1 MAKNQGQGND
11 NNQRKPR
18 SFMGSELMEVL
29 ADTGA
34 FLSAQVVLGSIRRG
48 LASVFTNGISSKI
61 DVTKNADSD
70 MISAAIKQVKD
81 NIKALDL
88 PADLKQE
95 ADQSITRVLLES
107 VTALGNSKDA
117 ERMLRISKLRDDM
130 AAEIA
135 KVVMAQRQRSFQ
147 VRVFE
152 ALEPEAQKFLMAVE
166 TGFCPGQ
173 RQRWLVVRENVES
186 PALILSA
193 LQSADGI
200 ISAAEGG
207 TPDQIEQARVAAREN
222 FLTILEAT
230 TAKPTVPK
238 LSPEQWVEKFA
249 KDNPVIGKT
258 IKSAAITLGLT
269 PDPIPQ
275 MEPGQTEAE
284 YRAIVTPLIAS
295 EKERD
300 ERIKSEARRVQ
311 IEASRDERAR
321 KDKNFVVALGA
332 KRTSLVPSM
341 KEQEECVAYRRRIR
355 DYYTKPAELN
365 AQVQSECTRLAK
377 TYVP

>member
-1 MAKNQGQGND
+1 MAKNQNQNQNQGD

-18 SFMGSELMEVL
+18 SFMGSELVEVL

-88 PADLKQE
+88 PADLKHE

-117 ERMLRISKLRDDM
+117 ERMLRIAKLRDDM

-135 KVVMAQRQRSFQ
+135 KVLMAQRQRSFLI
-147 VRVFE
+147 RVVE
-152 ALEPEAQKFLMAVE
+152 ALSVDDRKQFISWQTSLNPTQKPRWLAIRESVESPVVLMAVINGAVDAE
-166 TGFCPGQ
+166 Q
-173 RQRWLVVRENVES
+173 ALVV
-186 PALILSA
+186 
-193 LQSADGI
+193 
-200 ISAAEGG
+200 
-207 TPDQIEQARVAAREN
+207 
-222 FLTILEAT
+222 LET
-230 TAKPTVPK
+230 MVAKPTVPK

-249 KDNPVIGKT
+249 KDNPVMGKV
-258 IKSAAITLGLT
+258 IKDTAIAIGLT

-275 MEPGQTEAE
+275 MSPAQTEAE
-284 YRAIVTPLIAS
+284 YRTVITPLIAS

-300 ERIKSEARRVQ
+300 ERIKSEVRRVQ
-311 IEASRDERAR
+311 VETSRDERAR
-321 KDKNFVVALGA
+321 KDKNFVASLGG
-332 KRTSLVPSM
+332 KRSSLVPSM

-355 DYYTKPAELN
+355 DYFSKPAALET
-365 AQVQSECTRLAK
+365 QVQSECTRLAK
-377 TYVP
+377 PYLP